1 MEIKYKELK
10 FEEVFTFKRG
20 KRLIEEDQILGDVAY
35 ISSTKENN
43 GISGF
48 INPPDFMVRYKNK
61 LTLSN
66 SGSVGYCF
74 YHDYE
79 FVASDHVTV
88 IGLKGRELTK
98 EIALYLKPVLESIRY
113 KYNFG
118 REISDKRIKK
128 EIICLPFD
136 EDTNSPNWEIM
147 IDCIK
152 KLKKEI
158 TFNKINTNLCF
169 NEKLDIDNWQLFNL
183 VDYFDMYAGSYYP
196 ANEYKNGNIPLISAS
211 NKDNGIMAL
220 TDLEPTFDGN
230 CLTIGKVEM
239 AVFYQNGPFCAT
251 SDVTVL
257 VPKFKLNKY
266 IGLFLKTIL
275 EQENY
280 KWPYGRQIRLNDSQK
295 LKVLLPQKDNKPD
308 WEKMEKIIKKIEFS
322 DKI

>member
-1 MEIKYKELK
+1 M
-10 FEEVFTFKRG
+10 
-20 KRLIEEDQILGDVAY
+20 
-35 ISSTKENN
+35 
-43 GISGF
+43 
-48 INPPDFMVRYKNK
+48 
-61 LTLSN
+61 
-66 SGSVGYCF
+66 
-74 YHDYE
+74 
-79 FVASDHVTV
+79 
-88 IGLKGRELTK
+88 
-98 EIALYLKPVLESIRY
+98 YLKPVLESIRY